1 MSLYINYSKVYNV
14 FQTGVTAV
22 AIFTGGMTTNMKC
35 FVAGTLVLT
44 VNGLVAIETIK
55 QGDIV
60 YAANADTFIVSPRKV
75 LETFVNLI
83 TLMVHKKAALIE
95 LNLNIKFENIGNMNG
110 IPEDGD

>member
-1 MSLYINYSKVYNV
+1 
-14 FQTGVTAV
+14 
-22 AIFTGGMTTNMKC
+22 MTTTMKC

-75 LETFVNLI
+75 LETFQHQHTFQQTQQHQHQQLVY
-83 TLMVHKKAALIE
+83 
-95 LNLNIKFENIGNMNG
+95 
-110 IPEDGD
+110 